1 MSGLG
6 LANVLK
12 TKGRDSGKADTS
24 VRAVLLR
31 SRSDNRIRYPTRDA
45 ARIANGNGIY
55 KKKILIFCERRLVPI
70 QYT

>member
-1 MSGLG
+1 VSGLG
-6 LANVLK
+6 LSNVLK
-12 TKGRDSGKADTS
+12 IKGRDSGQADTP
-24 VRAVLLR
+24 VRAVLIP
-31 SRSDNRIRYPTRDA
+31 SRSDNRISPRGYDK